1 MVRTLS
7 CSKASCQ
14 TSFPRR
20 ARLAPAAVVVTFAC
34 CFGGWTAT
42 TFAAVATRPQV
53 SDWASVRADDAPLP
67 DAEKAAHRSLLGHTN
82 PNVTAE
88 TAPLRG
94 IVAGHTT
101 VLQGPPCSTCF
112 VETEETGRP
121 VLEEWLLRGDASNVV
136 RFRNWRLQSGSGPMK
151 VRCEDAAVRAED
163 EVLCIECL
171 SHQPAEGP
179 SMRGAHTIVA
189 VQGTFVGL
197 QQCLGSFTGGM
208 GFCKSGKVVMPF

>member
-1 MVRTLS
+1 
-7 CSKASCQ
+7 
-14 TSFPRR
+14 
-20 ARLAPAAVVVTFAC
+20 LAPAVAVLTLVC
-34 CFGGWTAT
+34 CFCGWTAS
-42 TFAAVATRPQV
+42 TFAAVTTRLQV
-53 SDWASVRADDAPLP
+53 LERASARADGAPLP
-67 DAEKAAHRSLLGHTN
+67 DTEKAGHRSVLGHTRQ
-82 PNVTAE
+82 NVTTE
-88 TAPLRG
+88 TASLQG
-94 IVAGHTT
+94 MVAKHAS
-101 VLQGPPCSTCF
+101 VLQGPPWSTCF

-197 QQCLGSFTGGM
+197 QQCLSSSTGGM